1 MRYPRH
7 QIDFEKRKR
16 PDRGDRSVAQ
26 FRHLPLWRSLCH
38 AAFVHECMSPLPRG
52 SFWNA
57 TDECPIRLFDVAQL
71 ECLAQTRGTLGRLRE
86 RQNATRRRIESLM
99 DAEAQTTRLTQYL
112 GYTLNRIVG
121 RMGRNTTRFIDDEK
135 IVVFVDDPYRSRL
148 YRRHIA

>member
-1 MRYPRH
+1 MPQTSARY
-7 QIDFEKRKR
+7 
-16 PDRGDRSVAQ
+16 
-26 FRHLPLWRSLCH
+26 
-38 AAFVHECMSPLPRG
+38 
-52 SFWNA
+52 
-57 TDECPIRLFDVAQL
+57 
-71 ECLAQTRGTLGRLRE
+71 LAQTRGTLGRLRE